1 MRRMRLVLAVAA
13 VMAMMAASAL
23 PATAETYWEDGPV
36 GPICQLFLTNG
47 ELGYYLHSA
56 DGGPGYYD
64 NVYGWHMWCQSPASP
79 DGWYVQR

>member
-1 MRRMRLVLAVAA
+1 MRRIRLVLAVAA

-23 PATAETYWEDGPV
+23 PATAQSA
-36 GPICQLFLTNG
+36 GPICQLFLSNG

>member
-1 MRRMRLVLAVAA
+1 MRRTKLVLMAAA
-13 VMAMMAASAL
+13 VIAMTAISAL
-23 PATAETYWEDGPV
+23 PATAQSS
-36 GPICQLFLTNG
+36 GPICQLFLSNG